1 MDPAVS
7 ALLVLLV
14 CVVLFITSWIPAS
27 VTAVLGCV
35 LMYFVGACD
44 FSGVFAGF
52 SNDIVVLVVGS
63 MVVGVAMFDTGTA
76 RVIAKQCIR
85 LSGGSER
92 RFILFAGI
100 VSGALSAF
108 IANTAVVACFLP
120 IIDSVARSSK
130 MSRRNMTMAITF
142 GAMYGG
148 SLTLVGSTPQ
158 LTANGIMEPMLGYGV
173 SMYDYLGPGLCVFIC
188 YVIYTQLVGY
198 PLGKRIWGSRP
209 EVDSL
214 SGEDPEAV
222 LNAPVDRK
230 KVAMMLCIFAAMI
243 VSYSIQAI
251 PTALTAAAAGLLC
264 VILRLT
270 TEESAVKGVSWGPV
284 FMLAGTLGIATGLTN
299 SGAGELMAEAVFS
312 LMGENVSPW
321 LMFAVFVLLSTVISN
336 FAANSTTVI
345 ILLPMALGSC
355 LSYGWNP
362 LTFVIGITMAANL
375 ACCTP
380 IAHPQVTMTLVAG
393 YRFSD
398 YVKYN
403 GIMAVIT
410 NAVIILTT
418 PLFFPFI

>member
-198 PLGKRIWGSRP
+198 PLGKWIWGSRP

>member
-198 PLGKRIWGSRP
+198 PLGKWIWGSRP

-214 SGEDPEAV
+214 SGENPEAV

>member
-100 VSGALSAF
+100 VSGVLSAF

-158 LTANGIMEPMLGYGV
+158 LTANGIM
-173 SMYDYLGPGLCVFIC
+173 
-188 YVIYTQLVGY
+188 
-198 PLGKRIWGSRP
+198 
-209 EVDSL
+209 
-214 SGEDPEAV
+214 
-222 LNAPVDRK
+222 
-230 KVAMMLCIFAAMI
+230 
-243 VSYSIQAI
+243 
-251 PTALTAAAAGLLC
+251 
-264 VILRLT
+264 
-270 TEESAVKGVSWGPV
+270 
-284 FMLAGTLGIATGLTN
+284 
-299 SGAGELMAEAVFS
+299 
-312 LMGENVSPW
+312 
-321 LMFAVFVLLSTVISN
+321 
-336 FAANSTTVI
+336 
-345 ILLPMALGSC
+345 
-355 LSYGWNP
+355 
-362 LTFVIGITMAANL
+362 
-375 ACCTP
+375 
-380 IAHPQVTMTLVAG
+380 
-393 YRFSD
+393 
-398 YVKYN
+398 
-403 GIMAVIT
+403 AVIT

>member
-14 CVVLFITSWIPAS
+14 CVVLFITGWIPAS

-198 PLGKRIWGSRP
+198 PLGKWIWGSRP

-214 SGEDPEAV
+214 SGENPEAV

-362 LTFVIGITMAANL
+362 LTFTIGITMAANL

-403 GIMAVIT
+403 GIMAVIA

-418 PLFFPFI
+418 PLFFPFV

>member
-14 CVVLFITSWIPAS
+14 CVVLFITNWIPAS
-27 VTAVLGCV
+27 MTAVLGCM

-44 FSGVFAGF
+44 FAGVFAGF
-52 SNDIVVLVVGS
+52 ADNIVVLVVGS
-63 MVVGVAMFDTGTA
+63 MIVGVAMFDTGTA

-92 RFILFAGI
+92 RFILFAGV
-100 VSGALSAF
+100 VSGILSAF

-120 IIDSVARSSK
+120 IIDSVARSSR

-158 LTANGIMEPMLGYGV
+158 LTANGILEPMVGYGV
-173 SMYDYLGPGLCVFIC
+173 QMYDYLGPGLCVFVC

-198 PLGKRIWGSRP
+198 PLGMKIWGGRP

-214 SGEDPEAV
+214 GGEDPDAV
-222 LNAPVDRK
+222 LNAAVDKRK
-230 KVAMMLCIFAAMI
+230 VVLMLCIFGAMI
-243 VSYSIQAI
+243 ISYSFQVI
-251 PTALTAAAAGLLC
+251 PTALTAAVAGLLC
-264 VILRLT
+264 IVLRLT
-270 TEESAVKGVSWGPV
+270 DEESAFRGISWGPV
-284 FMLAGTLGIATGLTN
+284 FMLAGTLGIATGLTE
-299 SGAGELMAEAVFS
+299 SGAAELMADAVFS
-312 LMGENVSPW
+312 LMGGGVPPM

-345 ILLPMALGSC
+345 ILLPMAIGSC
-355 LSYGWNP
+355 LSYGRHP
-362 LTFVIGITMAANL
+362 LTFTIGITMAATL

-403 GIMAVIT
+403 GIMAVIA

-418 PLFFPFI
+418 PLFFPFV

>member
-230 KVAMMLCIFAAMI
+230 KVAKMLCIFAAMI

-312 LMGENVSPW
+312 FMGENVSPW